1 MVSNRKRITAEG
13 FGFGLIAGVI
23 VLGAEIVASAVAT
36 GMPGAPLRSW
46 ASLVL
51 GFHALDS
58 SLGTTF
64 LIGLV
69 VELVASGLLGVAYS
83 QFEWL
88 LPAEARR
95 HYGWQFGMGTVYA
108 ALAWIAGLALAVGTG
123 VFPWLATM
131 TPLRE
136 LVIQSLFYGGAL
148 GLMFAAAERRTP
160 LVVTP
165 SFG

>member
-23 VLGAEIVASAVAT
+23 VLAAEIVASAVAT

-51 GFHALDS
+51 GCHALDS
-58 SLGTTF
+58 SLGTTC
-64 LIGLV
+64 LAGLV
-69 VELVASGLLGVAYS
+69 VELVVSGLLGLLYA

-95 HYGWQFGMGTVYA
+95 HYGWQIGMGVVYA
-108 ALAWIAGLALAVGTG
+108 GLAWIAGLALAVGTR

-131 TPLRE
+131 TPLRD
-136 LVIQSLFYGGAL
+136 LVLESVFSGGAL

-160 LVVTP
+160 LLVTP